1 MTTKITAR
9 DLLLLLVLTAAGVLL
24 HGYHLGHQ
32 DGAIYL
38 PAIKKNLNPAVYPYA
53 SAFFLSQARWMLFG
67 ELVAFSVRLTRVQL
81 DLAVF
86 LWHLLAIF
94 VVLLASLQLSRRI
107 FAAPAAQWGA
117 VLTVWAARLLP
128 VAGTQLQLMDRYLH
142 PRDRSEEHTSE
153 LQSRL
158 HLVCR
163 LLLEKKKHASP
174 DSRYPPQQ
182 P

>member
-9 DLLLLLVLTAAGVLL
+9 ALLLLLVLTAAGVLL

-32 DGAIYL
+32 DGAINL
-38 PAIKKNLNPAVYPYA
+38 PAIKKNLNPALYPYD
-53 SAFFLSQARWMLFG
+53 SAFFLSQTRWMLFG

-94 VVLLASLQLSRRI
+94 VVLLASLQMSRRI

-128 VAGTQLQLMDRYLH
+128 VAGTQLQLMDRYL
-142 PRDRSEEHTSE
+142 RSEERRVGKE
-153 LQSRL
+153 CRSRW
-158 HLVCR
+158 
-163 LLLEKKKHASP
+163 SP
-174 DSRYPPQQ
+174 YH
-182 P
+182 